1 MKGVMEVHHGSTPI
15 WCELPSTGKAN
26 MALEL
31 QQMRHWM
38 GSIYIYS
45 IPCRPHCVS
54 IALATL
60 ELPPSSQV
68 EAILLTY
75 MICLTGD
82 SWGVGVTARNESWAA
97 VCLTDHSTGAKLKKT
112 ASLPKGTLQ
121 VWDAHELSPLQ
132 HSRSWAAV
140 GRTGH
145 HHLAPQGHLNK
156 DLGRPRASS
165 WALPLQGDLGKE
177 PWEHAKAQ
185 KHTSKYET

>member
-26 MALEL
+26 VALEL

-45 IPCRPHCVS
+45 IPCRPRCVS

-82 SWGVGVTARNESWAA
+82 SWGRLGVTARNESWAA
-97 VCLTDHSTGAKLKKT
+97 VCLTDHSTGAKLKKNSKFAQGNPPSMGCSWAFSFAT
-112 ASLPKGTLQ
+112 STQLGSSRQ
-121 VWDAHELSPLQ
+121 NWSSPL
-132 HSRSWAAV
+132 
-140 GRTGH
+140 GPPGP
-145 HHLAPQGHLNK
+145 PQQG
-156 DLGRPRASS
+156 PRASS

-177 PWEHAKAQ
+177 PWEHARAQ